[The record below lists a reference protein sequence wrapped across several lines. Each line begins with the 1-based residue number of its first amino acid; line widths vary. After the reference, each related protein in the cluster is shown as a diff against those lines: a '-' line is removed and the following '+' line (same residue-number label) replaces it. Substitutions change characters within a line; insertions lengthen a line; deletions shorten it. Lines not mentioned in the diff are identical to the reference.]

1 MISSFF
7 ALVRNSFSEIIRQ
20 PIYGI
25 LVVVGMVLIAFSP
38 VITMFTM
45 MEDVKLTV
53 DMGLGTIF
61 MVGIVLAVLSATQVI
76 SREIDSRTAG
86 AVISKP
92 VGRFVFVLGK
102 FAGVSLAMGLA
113 SFLFTVMLLLTVRM
127 GVPSTAS
134 YTIDWPVLLGEVLP
148 FLLAIGFGLYANYF
162 YRWNFTASAIRV
174 AFPLY
179 VLAAGALL
187 FINKQ
192 WEFEL
197 IAGGFLSRH
206 AWQVFLAAV
215 LVSLGV
221 WVISSVA
228 VAASTRVN
236 VVANVLICLAV
247 FFLGMVSHYFFGW
260 TVDDSW
266 VQWSPRGGEPTVEI
280 SGRIQTPG
288 GRPVPNVTL
297 KGAPHHPITSENGRF
312 SLTVRK
318 GESGEIRPAKS
329 GYRFSPASQSY
340 TDLMSARTGQTFVA
354 GRRRRDAY
362 FYLDQSLWGL
372 SRVAYHIVPS
382 LQYFWVADQLMR
394 PQPYIPLSFV
404 GKTALYAGTWCAAM
418 MAFGAFLFER
428 REII

>member
-1 MISSFF
+1 LISSFF

-45 MEDVKLTV
+45 MEDVKLAV

-76 SREIDSRTAG
+76 SREIDSKTAG

-102 FAGVSLAMGLA
+102 FAGVTLAMGLA

-134 YTIDWPVLLGEVLP
+134 FTIDWPVFLGEVVPLV
-148 FLLAIGFGLYANYF
+148 LAIGFGLYANYF
-162 YRWNFTASAIRV
+162 YRWNFTASAIRA

-179 VLAAGALL
+179 LLVFVSLL
-187 FINKQ
+187 FVTKQ

-197 IAGGFLSRH
+197 IAEPFITRH
-206 AWQVFLAAV
+206 AGQIFLAAV
-215 LVSLGV
+215 LVSMGV

-228 VAASTRVN
+228 VAASTRVG
-236 VVANVLICLAV
+236 VVANVLICLSV
-247 FFLGMVSHYFFGW
+247 FFVGMVSHHFFGW

-266 VQWSPRGGEPTVEI
+266 ARWEPRPGEPTVEI
-280 SGRIQTPG
+280 RGSVQTPG
-288 GRPVPNVTL
+288 GEPVPGVTL
-297 KGAPHHPITSENGRF
+297 KGAPRHPLTGADGRF
-312 SLTVRK
+312 AIRVRR
-318 GESGEIRPAKS
+318 GESGELRPAKS
-329 GYRFSPASQSY
+329 AYRFSPDRRTYA
-340 TDLMSARTGQTFVA
+340 DLMDGRTNQTFVA
-354 GRRRRDAY
+354 RPREKDVHY
-362 FYLDQSLWGL
+362 YLETSVWALCRG
-372 SRVAYHIVPS
+372 AYHVVPS

-404 GKTALYAGTWCAAM
+404 ARSALYAGGWCAAM